1 MTEDLKLKGREP
13 KKKQRQATAPK
24 EYRVIYAEQGI
35 PFLRAVTGLSLDKA
49 RLFVDKLKATKQL
62 RSTPEIDQMKVR

>member
-24 EYRVIYAEQGI
+24 EYRVIYAEQGVA
-35 PFLRAVTGLSLDKA
+35 FLRAVTGLSLDKA
-49 RLFVDKLKATKQL
+49 RELKIKLETTKKL
-62 RSTPEIDQMKVR
+62 RSTPEIDQMRG